1 MSNGGKNQNKQKGPS
16 RENSEYR
23 LLLRSIDEEKVGN
36 TWRRMEVKA
45 GFFNGWLIVELHCT
59 W

>member
-16 RENSEYR
+16 RDNSEYR
-23 LLLRSIDEEKVGN
+23 LLLRSIDEEGVGN

-45 GFFNGWLIVELHCT
+45 GFFLMAG
-59 W
+59 